1 MNGSSSRRQNH
12 RIVLLVES
20 CSAGVGRHVVDL
32 AAGLAGLGKEVH
44 LLYSKNRMDSRFADG
59 LTRLAW
65 LGIRCREVLMR
76 HQVHPSDGT
85 AFLSVR
91 RYLRRYGPFDI
102 IHCHGTKAG
111 LIGRLAAVS
120 MPIQSVYSPHAFVT
134 MAPGAGRIYRFAAKC
149 LEKVLSRLE
158 DKIICVSE
166 KEKMHAVGLTLPAEK
181 LSTITNGI
189 DVESVRSNQRFRDRY
204 RRRFGIQ
211 NAEVCVGFVG
221 RLSPQ
226 KSPEMLIRAFSRII
240 KAADSR
246 VKLVLVGDGPLKPA
260 LESLVSQLTLQEH
273 VAFAG
278 DVNGPEAMAAFDLL
292 ALPSQYEAFPYVLL
306 EALALGLPV
315 ITTAVG
321 GVGHLVRQNENGVI
335 VPVGATEEFS
345 DALKRLVSDE
355 SLRRQMG
362 SASLKMSNAFTS
374 ERMLLETAAL
384 YQRLISQRQ
393 SRPDIVV
400 RSASEYERI

>member
-189 DVESVRSNQRFRDRY
+189 DV
-204 RRRFGIQ
+204 
-211 NAEVCVGFVG
+211 
-221 RLSPQ
+221 
-226 KSPEMLIRAFSRII
+226 
-240 KAADSR
+240 
-246 VKLVLVGDGPLKPA
+246 
-260 LESLVSQLTLQEH
+260 
-273 VAFAG
+273 
-278 DVNGPEAMAAFDLL
+278 
-292 ALPSQYEAFPYVLL
+292 
-306 EALALGLPV
+306 
-315 ITTAVG
+315 
-321 GVGHLVRQNENGVI
+321 
-335 VPVGATEEFS
+335 
-345 DALKRLVSDE
+345 
-355 SLRRQMG
+355 
-362 SASLKMSNAFTS
+362 
-374 ERMLLETAAL
+374 
-384 YQRLISQRQ
+384 
-393 SRPDIVV
+393 
-400 RSASEYERI
+400 

>member
-1 MNGSSSRRQNH
+1 
-12 RIVLLVES
+12 
-20 CSAGVGRHVVDL
+20 
-32 AAGLAGLGKEVH
+32 
-44 LLYSKNRMDSRFADG
+44 MDRRFADG
-59 LTRLAW
+59 LTSLAS
-65 LGIRCREVLMR
+65 LGIRRREVVMR
-76 HQVHPSDGT
+76 QQVHPSDVT
-85 AFLSVR
+85 AILSVR

-120 MPIQSVYSPHAFVT
+120 MPIHSVYSPHAFVT

-149 LEKVLSRLE
+149 LEKLLSRLG

-166 KEKMHAVGLTLPAEK
+166 EERTHAVGLSLPAEK

-189 DVESVRSNQRFRDRY
+189 DVESVRSSQRFRDRS
-204 RRRFGIQ
+204 RRRFGIR
-211 NAEVCVGFVG
+211 NAEVCIGFVG

-226 KSPEMLIRAFSRII
+226 KAPEMLIRAFSRII
-240 KAADSR
+240 KASDSR
-246 VKLVLVGDGPLKPA
+246 VKLVLVGEGPLKPA

-273 VAFAG
+273 VVLAG
-278 DVNGPEAMAAFDLL
+278 DVDGPEAMAAFDLL
-292 ALPSQYEAFPYVLL
+292 ALPSQYEACPYVLL

-315 ITTAVG
+315 VTTAVG
-321 GVGHLVRQNENGVI
+321 GVGRLVRQNENGEI

-362 SASLKMSNAFTS
+362 SASLKMSKAFIG
-374 ERMLLETAAL
+374 ERMVLEIAAL
-384 YQRLISQRQ
+384 YQRLISQCQ
-393 SRPDIVV
+393 SRPGIVV
-400 RSASEYERI
+400 SSASEYERI